1 MDYIPQQP
9 LWGIII
15 RMTLPKKAIEEYKQ
29 IYKKQFGEEL
39 TDAEAQEQA
48 TNLIEFFELLIAIDK
63 KKPQNKETVKKP

>member
-1 MDYIPQQP
+1 
-9 LWGIII
+9 
-15 RMTLPKKAIEEYKQ
+15 MTLPKKAIEEYKQ